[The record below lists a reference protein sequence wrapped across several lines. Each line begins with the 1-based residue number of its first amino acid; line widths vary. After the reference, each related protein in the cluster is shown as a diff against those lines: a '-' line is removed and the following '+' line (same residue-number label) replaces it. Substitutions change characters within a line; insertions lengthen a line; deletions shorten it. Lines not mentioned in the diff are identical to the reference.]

1 MAVSVQ
7 PTPSALPA
15 LLAVFVLERLPR
27 RPPKDSIPAVEAL
40 CLVQAQDHH
49 YMRGLLSL
57 VEGHRAEG
65 GGDTIEIAVQ

>member
-7 PTPSALPA
+7 PTSQAPCP

-49 YMRGLLSL
+49 DMRGLLSL

-65 GGDTIEIAVQ
+65 GGGTMEVAVQ